1 LLAGQIWRF
10 LFLQDVIS
18 FERKPDKS
26 HVLFTAL
33 SCTGGSCPGSFAL
46 QKFFMEVQKR
56 SSPYEMTADE
66 EQQFDAG
73 FRPKGAMAFFILLVI
88 LGIIIWYGI
97 YLIMAA
103 RI

>member
-1 LLAGQIWRF
+1 MFLLPLYHAPAVRARIVLRYKK
-10 LFLQDVIS
+10 IS
-18 FERKPDKS
+18 
-26 HVLFTAL
+26 
-33 SCTGGSCPGSFAL
+33 
-46 QKFFMEVQKR
+46 MEVQKR
-56 SSPYEMTADE
+56 SRPYEMTADE
-66 EQQFDAG
+66 EEQFDAG

>member
-1 LLAGQIWRF
+1 
-10 LFLQDVIS
+10 
-18 FERKPDKS
+18 
-26 HVLFTAL
+26 
-33 SCTGGSCPGSFAL
+33 
-46 QKFFMEVQKR
+46 
-56 SSPYEMTADE
+56 MTADE